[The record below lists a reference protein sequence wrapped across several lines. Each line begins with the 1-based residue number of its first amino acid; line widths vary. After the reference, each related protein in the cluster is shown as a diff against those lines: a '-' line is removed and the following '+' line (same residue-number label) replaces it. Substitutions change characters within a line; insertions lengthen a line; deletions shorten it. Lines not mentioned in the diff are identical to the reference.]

1 MRAVQH
7 LWSSDRDDGLLVG
20 RALRLAIARDLSR
33 IYADVL
39 HDPVPPDLRRLIDG
53 LEHLAT
59 SERLPPRQWQSA
71 NNRPSSGPC
80 RLAQHDLVAALPHR
94 PFQVDSGLGESP

>member
-20 RALRLAIARDLSR
+20 RALRLAIARDLAR
-33 IYADVL
+33 IYSDVL
-39 HDPVPPDLRRLIDG
+39 HDPPTPDLKRLIAR

-59 SERLPPRQWQSA
+59 SEKGWPP
-71 NNRPSSGPC
+71 
-80 RLAQHDLVAALPHR
+80 
-94 PFQVDSGLGESP
+94 